1 MPPIEWLE
9 HSTKAGHKLGMY
21 IFALMLYRSNTS
33 GDNDDIAQRLL
44 RELEGADEVGL
55 AALPWKNHTC
65 TRCRKDVQWRL
76 QDMCQCFKLPPM
88 SKFLILR
95 VWLGWCA

>member
-1 MPPIEWLE
+1 
-9 HSTKAGHKLGMY
+9 MY

-33 GDNDDIAQRLL
+33 GDNDDIAQCLL

-55 AALPWKNHTC
+55 AALPWKNHTY
-65 TRCRKDVQWRL
+65 TWCRKDVQWRL
-76 QDMCQCFKLPPM
+76 QDMCQCFELPPT

-95 VWLGWCA
+95 V